1 MQISILLLIL
11 NSNIQRINI
20 IRLRNQNN
28 EIDGYNCTSI
38 DEYTINYLFN
48 LTSITQDSILEIY
61 YNLKFVVRVRDEYDN
76 YICHT
81 CKESELETPLFK
93 NYRCVEECD
102 NKTD

>member
-28 EIDGYNCTSI
+28 EINGYNCTSI
-38 DEYTINYLFN
+38 DEYTINCLFN

-61 YNLKFVVRVRDEYDN
+61 YKKRY
-76 YICHT
+76 
-81 CKESELETPLFK
+81 
-93 NYRCVEECD
+93 
-102 NKTD
+102 